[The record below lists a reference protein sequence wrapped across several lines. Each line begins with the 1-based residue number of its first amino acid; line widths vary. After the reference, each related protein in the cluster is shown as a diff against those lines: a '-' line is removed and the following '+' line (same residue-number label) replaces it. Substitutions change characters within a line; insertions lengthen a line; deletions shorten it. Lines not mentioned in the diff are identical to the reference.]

1 MPSPGSR
8 FPLPVQRNLREIDG
22 HRRLHTILIVTE
34 TPSPS
39 DTTPAQPAFV
49 YIVRCAD
56 GSYYTGWTTDVQRRV
71 AEHNAGRGAR
81 YTRQRGPVALVWW
94 EAQPDRSAAMKREDE
109 IKRRGRRYKE
119 RLVGGRG

>member
-1 MPSPGSR
+1 MTE
-8 FPLPVQRNLREIDG
+8 NL
-22 HRRLHTILIVTE
+22 
-34 TPSPS
+34 SPS
-39 DTTPAQPAFV
+39 DTISVQPAFV

-81 YTRQRGPVALVWW
+81 YTRQRSPVELIWW
-94 EAQPDRSAAMKREDE
+94 EAQPDRSAAMKREDQ

-119 RLVGGRG
+119 RLVGRGV